1 VIRIAAIGEIHVT
14 EGGGGKLRSHF
25 MALQGRADVLLLDT
39 AAICD
44 LHAGRGTKNATRG
57 HPRMGLRSKIMATET
72 SNKSTQQ
79 SSGSGTTAESGQQ
92 QQRAQQG
99 TPGQQ
104 GTQGQGG
111 TQEQQGTQGSAGGQ
125 GLQGSGRG
133 EQQGRQG
140 AMQRRGQQGVARY
153 SRNPLAVM
161 QQLSN
166 EVDSLLESFFYG
178 TPQAQSPAPT
188 LWVPQI
194 EMREEGNQLRVSVDL
209 PGVGKDSVRVD
220 IEPGMLILQGERRE
234 ERREGDEQQGFRR
247 TERRYG
253 SFYRAI
259 PLPEGVDVENAQAE
273 MKEGVLEI
281 VLPLAQRKEGGRR
294 LEIKS

>member
-1 VIRIAAIGEIHVT
+1 
-14 EGGGGKLRSHF
+14 
-25 MALQGRADVLLLDT
+25 
-39 AAICD
+39 
-44 LHAGRGTKNATRG
+44 
-57 HPRMGLRSKIMATET
+57 MATET

-153 SRNPLAVM
+153 NRNPLAMM
-161 QQLSN
+161 QQFSD

-178 TPQAQSPAPT
+178 TPQAQSAAPA
-188 LWVPQI
+188 LWAPQI
-194 EMREEGNQLRVSVDL
+194 EMREEGN
-209 PGVGKDSVRVD
+209 
-220 IEPGMLILQGERRE
+220 
-234 ERREGDEQQGFRR
+234 
-247 TERRYG
+247 
-253 SFYRAI
+253 
-259 PLPEGVDVENAQAE
+259 
-273 MKEGVLEI
+273 
-281 VLPLAQRKEGGRR
+281 
-294 LEIKS
+294 